1 MLRSLQSRLA
11 AALVAGLA
19 VLSLAAAAASFYVL
33 RHAVDQMSD
42 SALQETAQRLL
53 PLAIMDIVGR
63 DADGDDEGSRRIAAV
78 RPHDELLT
86 YAVRDDSGKLLLRSH
101 DADIAIFPPGLKAGF
116 TSTASHRIYAEPGL
130 QGTISLM
137 IAEPLATRRHAVVE
151 ATLAVARV
159 LILFLP
165 VGLCGIWLIVRT
177 GLRPIRRFCDNI
189 AARGQNDLTPL
200 EKKELPTEVAPV
212 ADAVNDLMARLERA
226 LAAERSFTANS
237 AHELRTPIATALAQ
251 TQRLMAEMPSAATRE
266 RVQNVE
272 RALHTLSRVSERL
285 MQLAKAENGRVLGDA
300 PQDLRPV
307 LELVVED
314 FRRVAA
320 ATPIQLDVPDQP
332 VPSWIDPDAFAIV
345 MRNLV
350 ENALKHGTPGKPV
363 EIVLSVT
370 GTLSVRNQGPV
381 LPDDELERLTKP
393 FERGATTATGSGLGL
408 AIVEAIVRGAG
419 SVLTLRSPVPGW
431 QDGLQASIDGLPLAS
446 AKPMRETTGPS

>member
-1 MLRSLQSRLA
+1 MLHSLQSRLA

-19 VLSLAAAAASFYVL
+19 VLSLAAAAASFHVL
-33 RHAVDQMSD
+33 RHEVDQMSD

-63 DADGDDEGSRRIAAV
+63 DANGDDDGSRRIAAV

-86 YAVRDDSGKLLLRSH
+86 YAVRDDRGKLLLRSH
-101 DADIAIFPPGLKAGF
+101 DADIAIFPPDLKAGF

-137 IAEPLATRRHAVVE
+137 IAEPLATRRHAVIE
-151 ATLAVARV
+151 AALAVARV

-177 GLRPIRRFCDNI
+177 GLRPIRRFCDSI

-200 EKKELPTEVAPV
+200 EKQELPTEVAPV
-212 ADAVNDLMARLERA
+212 ADAVNDLMARLDRA

-237 AHELRTPIATALAQ
+237 AHELRTPIAAALAQ
-251 TQRLMAEMPSAATRE
+251 TQRLMAEMPSADARE
-266 RVQNVE
+266 RVRNVE
-272 RALHTLSRVSERL
+272 RSLHTLSRVSERL

-314 FRRVAA
+314 FRRVASEK
-320 ATPIQLDVPDQP
+320 PIQLDVPDQP
-332 VPSWIDPDAFAIV
+332 VSSWIDADAFAIV
-345 MRNLV
+345 VRNLV
-350 ENALKHGTPGKPV
+350 ENALKHGASGKPV
-363 EIVLSVT
+363 AIALSVT
-370 GTLSVRNQGPV
+370 GTLSVRNRGPV

-419 SVLTLRSPVPGW
+419 SVLTLRSPAPGW
-431 QDGLQASIDGLPLAS
+431 QDGLQVSIDGLPLAS
-446 AKPMRETTGPS
+446 ARPIREKTGPA

>member
-1 MLRSLQSRLA
+1 MLRSLQGRLA

-19 VLSLAAAAASFYVL
+19 VLSLAAAAASFHVL
-33 RHAVDQMSD
+33 RHEVDRMSD

-53 PLAIMDIVGR
+53 PLAIMEIVGR
-63 DADGDDEGSRRIAAV
+63 DADGDDDGSRRIAAV
-78 RPHDELLT
+78 RPHDEFLT
-86 YAVRDDSGKLLLRSH
+86 YAVRDDRGRLLLRSH
-101 DADIAIFPPGLKAGF
+101 DADMAIFPPDLKAGF

-137 IAEPLATRRHAVVE
+137 IAEPLATRRHAVIE
-151 ATLAVARV
+151 AALAVARI

-177 GLRPIRRFCDNI
+177 GLRPIRRFCGSI

-200 EKKELPTEVAPV
+200 ERKELPTEVAPI
-212 ADAVNDLMARLERA
+212 ADAVNDLMARLDRA

-237 AHELRTPIATALAQ
+237 AHELRTPIAAALAQ
-251 TQRLMAEMPSAATRE
+251 TQRLMAEAPSDRVRE

-272 RALHTLSRVSERL
+272 RALHALSRVSERL

-314 FRRVAA
+314 FRRVASA
-320 ATPIQLDVPDQP
+320 NPIQLDLPDQP
-332 VPSWIDPDAFAIV
+332 VPSWMDQDAFAIV
-345 MRNLV
+345 VRNLV
-350 ENALKHGTPGKPV
+350 ENAQKHGSPGQPV
-363 EIVLSVT
+363 GISLLAT
-370 GTLSVRNQGPV
+370 GSLTVRNHGPV

-393 FERGATTATGSGLGL
+393 FERGATAAKGSGLGL

-419 SVLTLRSPVPGW
+419 SSLELRSPAPGW
-431 QDGLQASIDGLPLAS
+431 QDGLQVSIDRLLVAPAMQKR
-446 AKPMRETTGPS
+446 A

>member
-1 MLRSLQSRLA
+1 MLRSLQGRLA

-19 VLSLAAAAASFYVL
+19 VLSLAAAAASFHVL
-33 RHAVDQMSD
+33 RHEVDRMSD

-63 DADGDDEGSRRIAAV
+63 DADGDDDRSRRIAAV

-86 YAVRDDSGKLLLRSH
+86 YAVRDHRGRLLLRSH
-101 DADIAIFPPGLKAGF
+101 DADMAIFPSDLKAGF

-137 IAEPLATRRHAVVE
+137 IAEPLATRRHAVIE
-151 ATLAVARV
+151 SALAVARV

-177 GLRPIRRFCDNI
+177 GLRPIRHFCGSI
-189 AARGQNDLTPL
+189 AARGQNDLAPL
-200 EKKELPTEVAPV
+200 EKKELPAEIAPI
-212 ADAVNDLMARLERA
+212 ADAVNDLMARLDRA

-237 AHELRTPIATALAQ
+237 AHELRTPIAAALAQ
-251 TQRLMAEMPSAATRE
+251 TQRLMAEMPSATMRE
-266 RVQNVE
+266 RAQNVE
-272 RALHTLSRVSERL
+272 SALHTLSRVSERL
-285 MQLAKAENGRVLGDA
+285 MQLAKAENGRVLGDS

-307 LELVVED
+307 LELVTED
-314 FRRVAA
+314 FRRVAQA
-320 ATPIQLDVPDQP
+320 SPIQLDLPDQP

-345 MRNLV
+345 VRNLV
-350 ENALKHGTPGKPV
+350 ENARKHGEHGQPV
-363 EIVLSVT
+363 GIALSVT
-370 GTLSVRNQGPV
+370 GTLSVRNHGPL

-393 FERGATTATGSGLGL
+393 FERGATTAKGSGLGL

-419 SVLTLRSPVPGW
+419 AVLTLRSPVPGW
-431 QDGLQASIDGLPLAS
+431 PDGLQVSIDGLSLAS
-446 AKPMRETTGPS
+446 ARPMREKAGPA